1 MNTLADRLREAMS
14 DMPEVKAVEI
24 ARACGI
30 KSASIVD
37 WQTGR
42 TKKMEGSNLLATAEL
57 LRVNP
62 WWLATGRG
70 NKRAAYSLDPGHGV
84 AGGSQSKSNRQ
95 TWPFSASLE
104 DYEKLTAAQK
114 ITLDNVVSAFLS
126 SSLAERRGLLS
137 TPTAEG
143 SVKASA
149 RRVRKDASS

>member
-1 MNTLADRLREAMS
+1 MSTLADRLKEAMS
-14 DMPEVKAVEI
+14 DMPDVKAVDI

-70 NKRAAYSLDPGHGV
+70 NKRSAYSLDPGHGV
-84 AGGSQSKSNRQ
+84 VQGNPTQSALV
-95 TWPFSASLE
+95 WPFSASLA
-104 DYEKLTAAQK
+104 DYEKLSPAQK
-114 ITLDNVVSAFLS
+114 TTLDNVVSAYVLT
-126 SSLAERRGLLS
+126 SLAEGRATLS
-137 TPTAEG
+137 TPTPDG
-143 SVKASA
+143 TLKASA
-149 RRVRKDASS
+149 RRVRKVANS

>member
-1 MNTLADRLREAMS
+1 MSTLADRLKEAMS
-14 DMPEVKAVEI
+14 DMPDVKAVDI

-70 NKRAAYSLDPGHGV
+70 NKRAAYALDPGNGV
-84 AGGSQSKSNRQ
+84 VDGSPAQADQ
-95 TWPFSASLE
+95 VWPFRTSLS
-104 DYEKLTAAQK
+104 DYEKLSAAQK
-114 ITLDNVVSAFLS
+114 ATLDDVVAAYVSA
-126 SSLAERRGLLS
+126 SLAEGRGLLS
-137 TPTAEG
+137 GPTADG
-143 SVKASA
+143 TLKA
-149 RRVRKDASS
+149 RRARKAVNS

>member
-1 MNTLADRLREAMS
+1 MNTLADRLKEAMS
-14 DMPEVKAVEI
+14 EMPEVKAVDI

-70 NKRAAYSLDPGHGV
+70 NKRAAYALDPGQGFV
-84 AGGSQSKSNRQ
+84 AGSPPQTDQ
-95 TWPFSASLE
+95 TWPFTASIA
-104 DYEKLTAAQK
+104 DYEKLSPAQK
-114 ITLDNVVSAFLS
+114 ATLDNVVSAYVS
-126 SSLAERRGLLS
+126 ASLAEGLGKLR
-137 TPTAEG
+137 TPAVDGTI
-143 SVKASA
+143 KASP
-149 RRVRKDASS
+149 RRVRKVSNS